1 MKSTFSFL
9 FALLL
14 TVATTA
20 YSQNSDLPSAERKNS
35 LFLELGGSALWY
47 SVNYERKISLAPFH
61 RLTVGAG
68 MSVMPPTKAPNVLG
82 LASVN
87 YLLGKKHNLEIGGS
101 AGNMLLMLFT
111 ASKRDAYIL
120 SCRLGYRYE
129 GNSGFQF
136 RAGLLPLIGPF
147 KGVPDIDFT
156 PTYYM
161 PFAYV
166 SFGYSFGY
174 SF

>member
-20 YSQNSDLPSAERKNS
+20 HSQNSDLPSAERKNS

-47 SVNYERKISLAPFH
+47 SVNYGRKISLAPFH

-87 YLLGKKHNLEIGGS
+87 YLLGKMHNLEIGGS
-101 AGNMLLMLFT
+101 AGNMLFPV
-111 ASKRDAYIL
+111 SERDTYIL